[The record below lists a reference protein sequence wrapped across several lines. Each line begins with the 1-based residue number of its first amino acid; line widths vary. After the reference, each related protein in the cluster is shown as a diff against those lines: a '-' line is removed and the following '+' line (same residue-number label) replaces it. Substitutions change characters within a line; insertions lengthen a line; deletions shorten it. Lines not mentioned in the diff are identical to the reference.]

1 MLQSYSRINF
11 VFFYLKMEHQEENPT
26 KYTASK
32 VICLSCKDT
41 VINFHDFYRVVQTNQ
56 SLFLEYSKKIQ
67 HSRLTAEEEEQPPR
81 FIFTIRTTTDG
92 VALLN
97 DYGALEYSLGADDK
111 SNQSESNE
119 KPTLQNYDVINE
131 NSVNITSDDSRLVDA
146 YNESNFP
153 DSARVE
159 PADKIYPNTD
169 SDSNVILFSRKN
181 IDEKLPDHL
190 KVRTSKEKSDAQ
202 IKEFV
207 NLMCDICKTS
217 PQFNSFKELQEHFSS
232 EHNQRGYVE
241 CCDKKF
247 YRKDRLMN
255 HITNHIYPD
264 AFK

>member
-1 MLQSYSRINF
+1 MNNF
-11 VFFYLKMEHQEENPT
+11 Y
-26 KYTASK
+26 
-32 VICLSCKDT
+32 
-41 VINFHDFYRVVQTNQ
+41 DFYRVVQTNQ
-56 SLFLEYSKKIQ
+56 SFFLEYAKKI
-67 HSRLTAEEEEQPPR
+67 HSDGLTVDQEQTPR
-81 FIFTIRTTTDG
+81 FIFTIRTTTEG

-97 DYGALEYSLGADDK
+97 DYGTLEYSLDANVSDDK
-111 SNQSESNE
+111 SNQAESG
-119 KPTLQNYDVINE
+119 KPLLQNYEIVDE
-131 NSVNITSDDSRLVDA
+131 NSDNVNRIVES
-146 YNESNFP
+146 YNEANL
-153 DSARVE
+153 DSVRTEVSDN
-159 PADKIYPNTD
+159 DKIDSNTD
-169 SDSNVILFSRKN
+169 SDSNNIILFSRKN

-207 NLMCDICKTS
+207 NLVCDICKTS
-217 PQFNSFKELQEHFSS
+217 TQFNSFKELQEHFNA

>member
-1 MLQSYSRINF
+1 MQSN
-11 VFFYLKMEHQEENPT
+11 T
-26 KYTASK
+26 
-32 VICLSCKDT
+32 
-41 VINFHDFYRVVQTNQ
+41 
-56 SLFLEYSKKIQ
+56 
-67 HSRLTAEEEEQPPR
+67 LTAEEPPR

-97 DYGALEYSLGADDK
+97 DYGTLEYSLDADVSDDHK

-119 KPTLQNYDVINE
+119 KPALVVNE
-131 NSVNITSDDSRLVDA
+131 NSVNVASDNRMDDA
-146 YNESNFP
+146 YNEANL
-153 DSARVE
+153 DGVRVE
-159 PADKIYPNTD
+159 VSDKIDSNTD
-169 SDSNVILFSRKN
+169 SDSNNKILFSRKN

-207 NLMCDICKTS
+207 NLNCDICKTS
-217 PQFNSFKELQEHFSS
+217 AQLNSFKELQEHYSL

>member
-1 MLQSYSRINF
+1 
-11 VFFYLKMEHQEENPT
+11 MEHKDNNST
-26 KYTASK
+26 NSTTSK

-41 VINFHDFYRVVQTNQ
+41 VIHFFDFYHLAQTNQ
-56 SLFLEYSKKIQ
+56 SFFLQYAKKIQ
-67 HSRLTAEEEEQPPR
+67 QDSSTVQKEEQQPR
-81 FIFTIRTTTDG
+81 LVFTIRTTADG
-92 VALLN
+92 VPLLN
-97 DYGALEYSLGADDK
+97 DYGTLEYSLEASDDHK
-111 SNQSESNE
+111 SNHSEAE
-119 KPTLQNYDVINE
+119 KASQQNLEINDDSVAG
-131 NSVNITSDDSRLVDA
+131 SVNVASNCIIET
-146 YNESNFP
+146 YNEGNA
-153 DSARVE
+153 DSVRVE
-159 PADKIYPNTD
+159 TADKIDSEND
-169 SDSNVILFSRKN
+169 SDSNNVILFSRKN

-207 NLMCDICKTS
+207 NLICDICKSST
-217 PQFNSFKELQEHFSS
+217 QFNSFKELQEHFNS

>member
-1 MLQSYSRINF
+1 MKI
-11 VFFYLKMEHQEENPT
+11 EHKDENSIT
-26 KYTASK
+26 RTTSK

-41 VINFHDFYRVVQTNQ
+41 AINFYDFYRVVQTNQ
-56 SLFLEYSKKIQ
+56 SLFREYAKKVQ
-67 HSRLTAEEEEQPPR
+67 PNASPVEDEQPPR
-81 FIFTIRTTTDG
+81 FIFTIRTTSDG

-97 DYGALEYSLGADDK
+97 DCGTLEYSLDADVSDDNK
-111 SNQSESNE
+111 SNQSENSE
-119 KPTLQNYDVINE
+119 KPALQNYGVVDE
-131 NSVNITSDDSRLVDA
+131 NSVNIPSDSRTVGTYDEANLEGV
-146 YNESNFP
+146 S
-153 DSARVE
+153 VE
-159 PADKIYPNTD
+159 AVGKI
-169 SDSNVILFSRKN
+169 DSNNDCDSNNKTLFSRKN

-190 KVRTSKEKSDAQ
+190 KVRTSKEQSDAQ

-207 NLMCDICKTS
+207 NLNCDICKTAT
-217 PQFNSFKELQEHFSS
+217 QFNSFKELQEHFNL

>member
-1 MLQSYSRINF
+1 MFIEYA
-11 VFFYLKMEHQEENPT
+11 K
-26 KYTASK
+26 K
-32 VICLSCKDT
+32 
-41 VINFHDFYRVVQTNQ
+41 NQ
-56 SLFLEYSKKIQ
+56 SNSLA
-67 HSRLTAEEEEQPPR
+67 AEEPPR

-97 DYGALEYSLGADDK
+97 DYGTVEYSLDADVSDDHK

-119 KPTLQNYDVINE
+119 KPELGANE
-131 NSVNITSDDSRLVDA
+131 NTVNIASDNRMVEA
-146 YNESNFP
+146 YNEANNL
-153 DSARVE
+153 DRVRVE
-159 PADKIYPNTD
+159 LSDKVDSNTD
-169 SDSNVILFSRKN
+169 SDSNNKILFSRKN

-207 NLMCDICKTS
+207 NLNCDICKTS
-217 PQFNSFKELQEHFSS
+217 AQFNSFKELQEHYNL